1 MRPLSVSMT
10 ISNPPINS
18 PDGLPR
24 PPRFL
29 RTLSMKSMSRSLVFV
44 SLPAVIILLLMI
56 PVQAR
61 AEVSLPPVIGSNMVI
76 QSGEPVTLWGWAD
89 AGEKVSLKLGGVVVG
104 SAVGE
109 GKEKSWKIQIP
120 AQKPGPLPP
129 IEVSGSNTLT
139 LTNAL
144 AGEVWLCSGQSN
156 MVKTL
161 KNGAWCPY
169 GGVLNEDE
177 EVAAATDNQIRF
189 YLNGKGW
196 EVCTPENA
204 PHFSAVAYYFAQ
216 KLRSVLKEPVGMIV
230 LAAGGRPAEWFTP
243 ERMMAG
249 NADFQQR
256 KIKAKTV
263 HDELG
268 PKGDADK
275 KAAKEWSQL
284 AAAAKSKGEQPPPK
298 PASLLTPEQSKEL
311 GESAA
316 ILDFAFIYNRDI
328 CPIVPYPVK
337 GFVWYQGESNATRGP
352 EYAALMEKLIQGWRE
367 DWGKPLPFVMVA
379 LAGFGKPEAMSAD
392 AKSFPLIREAAIKAS
407 STVDH
412 VGVISAVDVGDAGNI
427 HPLNKKPVGERA
439 ALWTLNHVY
448 GEKLVSEGPGFG
460 KVDFVTGK
468 AVVPLTT
475 NKEGVVLK
483 SPGGFELAGEDRK
496 FYPARAELK
505 GETIEVSAPE
515 VSKPVAL
522 RYAFLNFPECTLYNG
537 AGIPALPFRTDD
549 WPLVPSPPQK
559 VSKTP

>member
-1 MRPLSVSMT
+1 M
-10 ISNPPINS
+10 NS
-18 PDGLPR
+18 PDGSPR
-24 PPRFL
+24 SPRTL
-29 RTLSMKSMSRSLVFV
+29 RTLSMKSMKSMSCSLVFV
-44 SLPAVIILLLMI
+44 SLPAVIILLLMV

-89 AGEKVSLKLGGVVVG
+89 NGEKVLLKLGGVVVG

-161 KNGAWCPY
+161 KKGAWCPY
-169 GGVLNEDE
+169 GGVLNEDQ

-189 YLNGKGW
+189 YVNGKGW
-196 EVCTPENA
+196 ELCTPENA
-204 PHFSAVAYYFAQ
+204 PHFSAVGYYFAQ

-249 NADFQQR
+249 DADFEA
-256 KIKAKTV
+256 KKVKAKALR
-263 HDELG
+263 DELG
-268 PKGDADK
+268 AKWEADK
-275 KAAKEWSQL
+275 KADKEWRQL
-284 AAAAKSKGEQPPPK
+284 VVTAKSKGEQVPPR
-298 PASLLTPEQSKEL
+298 PANQLSAEQSKNL
-311 GESAA
+311 GENAA

-328 CPIVPYPVK
+328 RPVVPFPIK
-337 GFVWYQGESNATRGP
+337 GFVWYQGESNATRGE
-352 EYAALMEKLIQGWRE
+352 EYAALMGKLIQGWRE

-392 AKSFPLIREAAIKAS
+392 AKSFPLIREAAMKVS
-407 STVDH
+407 GTVDH

-427 HPLNKKPVGERA
+427 HPLDKKPVGERA
-439 ALWTLNHVY
+439 ALWALNHVY
-448 GEKLVSEGPGFG
+448 GEKVVSEGPGFG
-460 KVDFVTGK
+460 KVDFATGK
-468 AVVPLTT
+468 AVVPLTS

-483 SPGGFELAGEDRK
+483 SPGGFELAGKDRK
-496 FYPARAELK
+496 FYPAKEELK
-505 GETIEVSAPE
+505 DGSIEVSSPE

-522 RYAFLNFPECTLYNG
+522 RYAFLNFPECSLYNG

-549 WPLVPSPPQK
+549 WPLVPATLQR
-559 VSKTP
+559 VSTQP